1 MGFGL
6 AFLIEYLDDTI
17 KDAET
22 VQTQLDLPLLGTVP
36 LISRRENRFLDS
48 TESYESRR
56 ELHVLTEAFNIISY
70 NIKLGS
76 IDSAVKHVMVTSS
89 APSEGKTSISANLGI
104 TMARKGKKT
113 MVVDS
118 DFPRPNIY
126 KVFGVSND
134 KGLTNVLLNENT
146 LDQVI
151 QSTSTP
157 GLYLITTGPKPP
169 STTLLFE
176 SQQMKDFIKDLEQR
190 FDFIIFDTP
199 PVLTINDPIILGSYV
214 DKTIFVVSANEVS
227 RQVIKQGIATLR
239 KSHNHLLGVVLNKF
253 RTEGSHYYY
262 YYYYYYHTPEDGGNG
277 FKKFWR
283 SSLALMGIRKRRRRR
298 RRSHRHTIQMGN
310 N

>member
-1 MGFGL
+1 
-6 AFLIEYLDDTI
+6 
-17 KDAET
+17 
-22 VQTQLDLPLLGTVP
+22 
-36 LISRRENRFLDS
+36 
-48 TESYESRR
+48 
-56 ELHVLTEAFNIISY
+56 
-70 NIKLGS
+70 
-76 IDSAVKHVMVTSS
+76 
-89 APSEGKTSISANLGI
+89 
-104 TMARKGKKT
+104 